1 MRKILMSLLLLTSLT
16 SGCAQNYY
24 NVPTEQIAS
33 KIKVL
38 GIAPFFVDADSD
50 IKHPQKDQL
59 ISMIADINQN
69 NQALLGRKL
78 KATGNF
84 YAVTATDGEP
94 RQLFT
99 SLLYRREKR
108 EDATLLYNK
117 YFWKNE
123 ELRSYIQRNNLDAV
137 MLVTVSGIVKKETLY
152 SSNLLTKLE
161 GDYNFLTLT
170 AQILDADGTTLWE
183 YPNFRRRLLS
193 YYPLV
198 NIQYADFSESDAN
211 LSGRTEVKFKNLDGI
226 RRALEK
232 KSKDWLL
239 RETQEPEAYSKQFDE
254 MVSLIKYDGA
264 NDGKTAAP
272 IISKPQPA
280 PAPATKPTE
289 TAKTPTVQPPQVV
302 VPSPAQAVVAPVETS
317 VPPSD
322 EIVPATGSTR

>member
-1 MRKILMSLLLLTSLT
+1 MKKILMSVLLLAGLTG
-16 SGCAQNYY
+16 GCAQNYY
-24 NVPTEQIAS
+24 NVPTELIAS
-33 KIKVL
+33 KVKVL
-38 GIAPFFVDADSD
+38 GIAPFFVDGDSD

-59 ISMIADINQN
+59 VSMIAELNQN

-94 RQLFT
+94 RQLFS

-108 EDATLLYNK
+108 EDATVLYNK
-117 YFWKNE
+117 YFWKND
-123 ELRSYIQRNNLDAV
+123 ELRSYIQKNNLDAV
-137 MLVTVSGIVKKETLY
+137 MLVTVSGLTKKETMY

-161 GDYNFLTLT
+161 GDYNFLTMT

-193 YYPLV
+193 YYPLI
-198 NIQYADFSESDAN
+198 NTQYADFSESDAN
-211 LSGRTEVKFKNLDGI
+211 LSGRTEIKFKNLDGI

-239 RETQEPEAYSKQFDE
+239 RETQEPDTYSKQFDE
-254 MVSLIKYDGA
+254 MVSLIKYDST

-272 IISKPQPA
+272 VISKSQPLPANVTKPVEAVTAPAVLPQPVVITPP
-280 PAPATKPTE
+280 PAPVTPAIE
-289 TAKTPTVQPPQVV
+289 TTVPL
-302 VPSPAQAVVAPVETS
+302 SN
-317 VPPSD
+317 